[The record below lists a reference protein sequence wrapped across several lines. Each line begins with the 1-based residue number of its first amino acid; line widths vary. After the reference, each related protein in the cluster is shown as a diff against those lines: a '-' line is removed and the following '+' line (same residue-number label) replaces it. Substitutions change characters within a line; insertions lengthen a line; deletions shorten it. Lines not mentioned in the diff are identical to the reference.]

1 MNRYVNSSTAGRRV
15 LKKLEKSN
23 IKLCKKK
30 QTFNTT
36 EMCYNALTLNVLTTI
51 MEKLASLKQ
60 VHLGGELPATRVH
73 PFGTHCPFEFKY
85 TLHCVLVT
93 VSCNK
98 KQN

>member
-1 MNRYVNSSTAGRRV
+1 MTPQRNQLS
-15 LKKLEKSN
+15 
-23 IKLCKKK
+23 
-30 QTFNTT
+30 
-36 EMCYNALTLNVLTTI
+36 VLTTI
-51 MEKLASLKQ
+51 MEKLASLKH

-98 KQN
+98 KNEASFSEIETFKVYEAHGSFNLKF